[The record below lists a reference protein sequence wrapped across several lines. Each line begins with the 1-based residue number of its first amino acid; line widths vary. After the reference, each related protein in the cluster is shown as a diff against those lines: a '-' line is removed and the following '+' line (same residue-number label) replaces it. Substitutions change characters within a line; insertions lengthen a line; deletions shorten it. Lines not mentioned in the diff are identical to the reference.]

1 VVGMK
6 QSASEKAGQL
16 LIILLLLLLCFSVLY
31 PFLYMLAVSLNVGSD
46 AAKGGVYL
54 WPRKFTLHNFE
65 VVLGNSVIRH
75 SYWITIARTVAG
87 TASGL
92 LVTLLAAFGLS
103 YRSLPLRGALLG
115 YVLITM
121 LFNGGLIPF
130 YIQLHELSLLNSFWV
145 YIIPS
150 AFSAWNMFVMMKFIQ
165 GIPEA
170 LIESAEI
177 DGAHPFRVLWSII
190 LPLSQP
196 MLAALGL
203 FTAVMHWNDWFAG
216 AFFVSD
222 QNLIPVQ
229 TFLQQLLS
237 AQDISAVLGSNNN
250 IEAMARSSMTAN
262 VTLMSIK
269 MAAVMVS
276 AIPILCVYPFLQ
288 RYFVK
293 GVLIGS
299 VKG

>member
-1 VVGMK
+1 MK
-6 QSASEKAGQL
+6 HSASDKAGQL
-16 LIILLLLLLCFSVLY
+16 VIAVLLSLLCFSVIY
-31 PFLYMLAVSLNVGSD
+31 PFLYMLAISLNVGSD

-54 WPRKFTLHNFE
+54 WPRQFTLDNFRI
-65 VVLGNSVIRH
+65 VLGNQIIRH
-75 SYWITIARTVAG
+75 AYWITIARTIAG
-87 TASGL
+87 TVVGL

-103 YRSLPLRGALLG
+103 YRSLPLRGTLLG
-115 YVLITM
+115 YVLVTM
-121 LFNGGLIPF
+121 LFSGGLIPF
-130 YIQLHELSLLNSFWV
+130 YIQLHDLSLLNSFWV
-145 YIIPS
+145 YIVPS
-150 AFSAWNMFVMMKFIQ
+150 AFSAWNMFVMLKFIQ

-170 LIESAEI
+170 LIESAEM
-177 DGAHPFRVLWSII
+177 DGAHPFRVLWSIV
-190 LPLSQP
+190 LPLSKP

-203 FTAVMHWNDWFAG
+203 FTGVMHWNDWFAG
-216 AFFVSD
+216 AFFVSN
-222 QNLIPVQ
+222 QSLIPVQ

-250 IEAMARSSMTAN
+250 VEAIARGSSLAN
-262 VTLMSIK
+262 VTLMSVK
-269 MAAVMVS
+269 MATVMVS

>member
-1 VVGMK
+1 MRTSMRERVG
-6 QSASEKAGQL
+6 QTIIVFL
-16 LIILLLLLLCFSVLY
+16 LALLCISVIY
-31 PFLYMLAVSLNVGSD
+31 PFTYMLAVSLNVGSD

-54 WPRKFTLHNFE
+54 WPREFTLYNYE
-65 VVLGNSVIRH
+65 VVLGNSVIQH
-75 SYWITIARTVAG
+75 AYLITISRTIVG
-87 TASGL
+87 TFVGL
-92 LVTLLAAFGLS
+92 LITLLAAYGLS
-103 YRSLPLRGALLG
+103 YRQLPFRKSLLG

-121 LFNGGLIPF
+121 LFSGGLIPL
-130 YIQLHELSLLNSFWV
+130 YIQLNHLSLLNSFWV

-177 DGAHPFRVLWSII
+177 DGANPVRILFVII
-190 LPLSQP
+190 MPLSKP
-196 MLAALGL
+196 MLAAIGL
-203 FTAVMHWNDWFAG
+203 FTAVGQWNDWFSG
-216 AFFVSD
+216 AFYVSD

-237 AQDISAVLGSNNN
+237 AQDISTVLGSNNN
-250 IEAMARSSMTAN
+250 QEALARGTMLSN

-269 MAAVMVS
+269 MATVMVS
-276 AIPILCVYPFLQ
+276 ALPILCVYPFLQ
-288 RYFVK
+288 KYFVK

>member
-1 VVGMK
+1 MK
-6 QSASEKAGQL
+6 LSAGERIGQY
-16 LIILLLLLLCFSVLY
+16 LIILILVILCFSVIY
-31 PFLYMLAVSLNVGSD
+31 PFLYMLAISLNVGSD

-54 WPRKFTLHNFE
+54 WPRKFTLYNFE

-75 SYWITIARTVAG
+75 SYLITVARTVVG
-87 TASGL
+87 TVTGL
-92 LVTLLAAFGLS
+92 LVTLLAAYGLS
-103 YRSLPLRGALLG
+103 YRMIPFRRAILG
-115 YVLITM
+115 YVLVTM

-130 YIQLHELSLLNSFWV
+130 YIQLYDLSLVNTFWV
-145 YIIPS
+145 YVIPT

-170 LIESAEI
+170 LIESAEM
-177 DGAHPFRVLWSII
+177 DGANPFRVLYAII
-190 LPLSQP
+190 VPLSKP

-203 FTAVMHWNDWFAG
+203 FTGVMHWNDWFAG

-250 IEAMARSSMTAN
+250 TEALARGSMLSN

-269 MAAVMVS
+269 MATVMVS
-276 AIPILCVYPFLQ
+276 ALPILSVYPFLQ
-288 RYFVK
+288 KYFAK

>member
-1 VVGMK
+1 MK
-6 QSASEKAGQL
+6 TSTKDKAAQL
-16 LIILLLLLLCFSVLY
+16 VIILLLTLLCVSVIY

-54 WPRKFTLHNFE
+54 WPREFTLYNYE
-65 VVLGNSVIRH
+65 IVLGNAVIRH
-75 SYWITIARTVAG
+75 AYLITVFRTLLG
-87 TASGL
+87 TIIGL
-92 LVTLLAAFGLS
+92 LVTLLAAYGLS
-103 YRSLPLRGALLG
+103 YRQLPLRRQILG

-121 LFNGGLIPF
+121 LFSGGLIPL
-130 YIQLHELSLLNSFWV
+130 YIQLNHLSLLNSFWV

-177 DGAHPFRVLWSII
+177 DGANPLRILLII
-190 LPLSQP
+190 VMPLSKP

-203 FTAVMHWNDWFAG
+203 FTAVWHWNDWFAG
-216 AFFVSD
+216 AFYVTD

-250 IEAMARSSMTAN
+250 QEALARGSMLSN
-262 VTLMSIK
+262 VTLMSVK
-269 MAAVMVS
+269 MATVMVS
-276 AIPILCVYPFLQ
+276 ALPILCVYPFLQ
-288 RYFVK
+288 KYFVK